1 MGLTMRLGSR
11 QGAGAA
17 LPIDAELSELQADS
31 LHRLALLVA
40 VVAYVPFLCWPFIH
54 QSVHPYLWVGI
65 GFLAVGS
72 ALALALPRRHGHVAA
87 LILLAGTMGMVVCAL
102 FAARSYTALYLFA
115 FPVILASTL
124 LSNRQWALVVVQAAI
139 VGLMVALRPVVSP
152 LTIEAALPVVFVA
165 LVTVTSWLSVRN
177 LHTALTWVWHGYER
191 ARSNEQIARDRQA
204 ELSRALKAL
213 DEATYRLE
221 RTNYALELARDQ
233 AEEARRLKQQFAQSV
248 SHELRTPLN
257 LIVGFTELMTESPDY
272 YQSVLSASFQR
283 DLNIVHRNA
292 RHLQSMVND
301 VLDLARIDSAQ
312 MSVILEEVE
321 AETLV
326 HQATDT
332 VRSLVQSRGLALRTE
347 IAPDLPALYVDPT
360 RIRQVLINLLS
371 NAARFTDEGGI
382 TVRAQRDGGAI
393 VFEVSDTGVGIP
405 PDDLPRMFEEFHQ
418 LDAGLR
424 RRHGGVGLGLAIS
437 RRFVEMHGG
446 RIWVESEV
454 GSGSTFRF
462 ALPLPGQQNGAAAAP
477 REVAVRA
484 TTAPRGEQ
492 PVLLAV
498 SDSPT
503 SAMLLQRYMHGV
515 RVVVV
520 SNLEQGQQ
528 VARSVLPQAV
538 LLHQGHEES
547 DMAVLHEMARAW
559 GCPNTPFLVCPLPG
573 EERLSRHPLV
583 EGYLVKPVSRRDLW
597 DLLRAYGEG
606 VTKLL
611 LVDDDLDFLELMTRM
626 LGEDAV
632 RHYDV
637 SCAYRGQE
645 ALDMLDLYHPDLVL
659 LDLGL
664 PDLDGFEVVERM
676 RSTERWQHIP
686 IVVVSAQ
693 DGVVERQPLRGG
705 LIATKAAGLMPSEI
719 MQWTRAVVEAS
730 MSGQGHAP
738 TLPARPSARP
748 R

>member
-11 QGAGAA
+11 QGVGAS

-54 QSVHPYLWVGI
+54 QSVDSRLWVGVAI
-65 GFLAVGS
+65 LAVS
-72 ALALALPRRHGHVAA
+72 ATLVFALSRRHLALGAL
-87 LILLAGTMGMVVCAL
+87 LLVAGTTGTVVCAL

-115 FPVILASTL
+115 FPVIFASTL
-124 LSNRQWALVVVQAAI
+124 LSNRQRALVIVQAAI
-139 VGLMVALRPVVSP
+139 IGLTVALRPTVSP
-152 LTIEAALPVVFVA
+152 LTVEAAMPMVFVA
-165 LVTVTSWLSVRN
+165 LVTVASWLSVRN
-177 LHTALTWVWHGYER
+177 LHTALAWVWHGYER
-191 ARSNEQIARDRQA
+191 ARSNEQVARDRQA
-204 ELSRALKAL
+204 ELARALKAL

-312 MSVILEEVE
+312 MSVLLEEVE

-382 TVRAQRDGGAI
+382 TVRAERDGGSI
-393 VFEVSDTGVGIP
+393 VFAVTDTGVGIP

-418 LDAGLR
+418 LDAGMR

-462 ALPLPGQQNGAAAAP
+462 TLPLPGQQGGAAAL
-477 REVAVRA
+477 RESAVRA
-484 TTAPRGEQ
+484 TVAPRGEQ

-547 DMAVLHEMARAW
+547 DMAALHETARAW

-573 EERLSRHPLV
+573 EDRLSRHPLV

-606 VTKLL
+606 VTKIL
-611 LVDDDLDFLELMTRM
+611 LVDDDLDFVELMTRI

-645 ALDMLDLYHPDLVL
+645 ALDMLDLHQPDLVL

-738 TLPARPSARP
+738 TPPARRSARP